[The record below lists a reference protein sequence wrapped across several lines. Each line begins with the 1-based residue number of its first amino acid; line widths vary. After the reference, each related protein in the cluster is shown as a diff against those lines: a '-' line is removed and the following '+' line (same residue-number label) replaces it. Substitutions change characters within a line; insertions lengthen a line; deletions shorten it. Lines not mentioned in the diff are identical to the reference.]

1 MKNEET
7 KRSGEQLPSNKP
19 DEQKISQRTQ
29 IDPLEKKEIK
39 EEDKRQNWTD
49 VAESHLGI
57 DE

>member
-1 MKNEET
+1 MKKEENKRTEESVPT
-7 KRSGEQLPSNKP
+7 KKA
-19 DEQKISQRTQ
+19 DEQKVSQRTE